1 MHVRHFTNSSRTS
14 LGDDQCYQRNN
25 SLFSP
30 PPHSWGLGC
39 QHVHTITE
47 VTRQRMKPQKE
58 LKSDYSNTNN
68 QDNAW
73 WKRDNQRNNQDNSV
87 YSVCASDR
95 KLGRLPVVPYKFY
108 STQLSVNYC
117 EVTKTIK
124 QRCSPALLQTE
135 MKPARNKRRSIFQG
149 GLRTDTRKSFHRCI
163 RLTLFYVTI
172 LPRLLF

>member
-39 QHVHTITE
+39 HHVHTITE

-58 LKSDYSNTNN
+58 LKSDYNNTNN

-108 STQLSVNYC
+108 STQLIISELLRSDENY
-117 EVTKTIK
+117 KT
-124 QRCSPALLQTE
+124 ALFSGVIA
-135 MKPARNKRRSIFQG
+135 PARNKRRSIFQE